1 MKGEKMKLSKK
12 ILKSTG
18 TIIPFLYMIMGTFSF
33 GDQSSESFKQL
44 FNSDSVVGINR
55 KCSK

>member
-1 MKGEKMKLSKK
+1 MKLSRK

-44 FNSDSVVGINR
+44 FDSDSIGGGGINR
-55 KCSK
+55 KRSK

>member
-1 MKGEKMKLSKK
+1 MKLSRK

-33 GDQSSESFKQL
+33 GDQPSESSKQL
-44 FNSDSVVGINR
+44 FNSDSVGGINR